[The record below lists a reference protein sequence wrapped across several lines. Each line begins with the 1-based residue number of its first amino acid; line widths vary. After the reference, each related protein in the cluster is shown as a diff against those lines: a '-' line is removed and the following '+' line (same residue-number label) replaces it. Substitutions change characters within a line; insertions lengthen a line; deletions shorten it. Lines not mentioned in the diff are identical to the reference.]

1 MFDEFEIT
9 GRARTHVEQRD
20 APRFA
25 AHPDAVQAFLRMRE
39 AAAVDGIELLPYS
52 SFRGYE
58 AQSRI
63 WTMKFTGRAP
73 LYDID
78 GHARDRSAFDEAEI
92 VRRIL
97 DWSALPG
104 ASRHQWG
111 TEIDVVDGAVM
122 APGYKP
128 KLLPEEV
135 RAGGLFA
142 PLHRWL
148 DERMHE
154 FGFFRPYARY
164 QGGMFPEPWHLS
176 FAPVSMHAL
185 DDLSVELLARITE
198 ASSLPGKASVIE
210 LLPEIFERHVRNI
223 VPPPPECAWR

>member
-1 MFDEFEIT
+1 MFDEHEIT
-9 GRARTHVEQRD
+9 GRARTHVMQMD

-25 AHPDAVQAFLRMRE
+25 AHPEAVRAFLRMRE
-39 AAAVDGIELLPYS
+39 AAATDGIELRPFS
-52 SFRGYE
+52 SFRGYD

-78 GHARDRSAFDEAEI
+78 GNVRDRSGFDEAEI

-111 TEIDVVDGAVM
+111 TEIDVVDGAAM
-122 APGYKP
+122 PPGYKP

-135 RAGGLFA
+135 REGGLFA

-148 DERMHE
+148 DDHMHA
-154 FGFFRPYARY
+154 FGFFRPYAHF

-176 FAPVSMHAL
+176 YAPVSLRAIDDVSL
-185 DDLSVELLARITE
+185 DLLARVTA
-198 ASSLPGKASVIE
+198 ASALPGKALVLE
-210 LLPEIFERHVRNI
+210 MLPEILERHVRNI
-223 VPPPPECAWR
+223 VPPPPACAR

>member
-1 MFDEFEIT
+1 MFSELEIT
-9 GRARTHVEQRD
+9 GRTRSHVVQHD

-25 AHPDAVQAFLRMRE
+25 AHPEVAAAFLRLR
-39 AAAVDGIELLPYS
+39 AAAALDGIELRPYS
-52 SFRGYE
+52 SFRGYA

-63 WTMKFTGRAP
+63 WEMKFSGRAP

-78 GHARDRSAFDEAEI
+78 GRVRDRSGMGEDDVI
-92 VRRIL
+92 RHIL

-122 APGYKP
+122 PPGYKP
-128 KLLPEEV
+128 RLLPEEV
-135 RAGGLFA
+135 AAGGLFA

-148 DERMHE
+148 DAHIHE
-154 FGFFRPYARY
+154 HGFFRPYARY

-176 FAPVSMHAL
+176 YAPVSLRAI
-185 DDLSVELLARITE
+185 DDLTLDVLRRATE
-198 ASSLPGKASVIE
+198 ASELPGKPRILA
-210 LLPEIFERHVRNI
+210 LLPDILERHVRNI
-223 VPPPPECAWR
+223 VPPPPGCAW